1 MVPEEE
7 EERQELTFVP
17 EDDLKYGLNE
27 LLKAMP
33 AYEKGHSYYYG
44 DENEKYISPMLKR
57 MLTGSDNDFQVNLAS
72 RVVDAVIDRLAISAL
87 NVTTDEGKTTHSLNM
102 SSSDNATV
110 GGTGSDISRALNIQ
124 VWEDNELDQET
135 PEVHL
140 KAGYLGDSYLFV
152 WGNPTDPE
160 AVDIFLNSPTVCR
173 VFYDEESPRLKKFA
187 IKRWSTKGGKI
198 RVNLYYPD
206 YVIKFITSG
215 TKAKTPDGPRK
226 EFKWDSRGEKA
237 SEFVRFVD
245 EDTDEYGVMENPYGR
260 IPFYHFRTK
269 RPYGV
274 PLHKNAYGPQDAI
287 TKLVRSQMTVTDFA
301 AFPQRWALGETGV
314 GTDGDEDWL
323 SDEETAPDDLQSN
336 FVSGP
341 GRVWKLTGTRQV
353 GQFPEANVDQILKPL
368 DKFIELMAAS
378 TGTPMTYLNK
388 ISGTASTPLSGAAQ
402 REIEASHL
410 KRVDNVKRSFAA
422 TWRDA
427 LSDALDILGHHD
439 ATVTVDWETT
449 YFRDEEETWQAAILQ
464 NQAGV
469 PKRQVLLEQ
478 GYTAAQLDDWG
489 YTVEEPNGPEPD
501 LENMG
506 AFEAAQQAP
515 VRPELA
521 ANQGKLP
528 GTLKAEKAAGET
540 NKQNTTG
547 NQEAPK

>member
-7 EERQELTFVP
+7 EEQQLTFVP

-33 AYEKGHSYYYG
+33 GYEKGYSYYYG
-44 DENEKYISPMLKR
+44 NEGEKYLSPMLKR
-57 MLTGSDNDFQVNLAS
+57 MLTGSENDFQVNLAS
-72 RVVDAVIDRLAISAL
+72 RVVDAVIDRLEISAL
-87 NVTTDEGKTTHSLNM
+87 NVTSDDGKATHSLNI
-102 SSSDNATV
+102 SNSESNTTV
-110 GGTGSDISRALNIQ
+110 AGSGSDISRALNIRA
-124 VWEDNELDQET
+124 WEDNELDQEA

-152 WGNPTDPE
+152 WGNPNDEE

-173 VFYDEESPRLKKFA
+173 VFYDEENPRIKRFA
-187 IKRWSTKGGKI
+187 IKRWATKEGKI

-206 YVIKFITSG
+206 YVIKFVTAS
-215 TKAKTPDGPRK
+215 TRTTPEGPKK
-226 EFKWDSRGEKA
+226 EFKWASRGEKA

-245 EDTDEYGVMENPYGR
+245 DDTDEHGVMENPYGR
-260 IPFYHFRTK
+260 VPFYHFRTK

-274 PLHKNAYGPQDAI
+274 PLHRNAYGPQDAI

-323 SDEETAPDDLQSN
+323 SDEDTAPSDLQSD

-353 GQFPEANVDQILKPL
+353 GQFQEANVDQILKPL

-410 KRVDNVKRSFAA
+410 KRVDNIKRSFAA

-427 LSDALDILGHHD
+427 LSDALDILGYHD
-439 ATVTVDWETT
+439 ATVTIDWETT

-464 NQAGV
+464 HQAGV

-478 GYTAAQLDDWG
+478 GYTAAQVDDWG
-489 YTVEEPNGPEPD
+489 YTVDEPNGPEPD
-501 LENMG
+501 VSEMG
-506 AFEAAQQAP
+506 AFEAAQKAP

-528 GTLKAEKAAGET
+528 GTLKAEKAAGDT
-540 NKQNTTG
+540 NTNTNA

>member
-1 MVPEEE
+1 MAPEEE
-7 EERQELTFVP
+7 EELTFEP
-17 EDDLKYGLNE
+17 EKDLAYGLKE

-33 AYEKGHSYYYG
+33 GYEKGHNYYYG
-44 DENEKYISPMLKR
+44 NEGEKYLSPVLKR
-57 MLTGSDNDFQVNLAS
+57 MLTGSDNDFQVNLAP
-72 RVVDAVIDRLAISAL
+72 RVVDAVTDRLAISAL
-87 NVTTDEGKTTHSLNM
+87 NVTIDNGTVTHSLNM
-102 SSSDNATV
+102 SGDSSNATV
-110 GGTGSDISRALNIQ
+110 DGSGSAVSRALNIN

-135 PEVHL
+135 PEIHL

-152 WGNPTDPE
+152 WGNPDDE
-160 AVDIFLNSPTVCR
+160 NAVDIFLNSPTVCR
-173 VFYDEESPRLKKFA
+173 VFYEEENPRKKRFA
-187 IKRWSTKGGKI
+187 IKRWVTNEGKI

-206 YVIKFITSG
+206 WVIKFVTVTS
-215 TKAKTPDGPRK
+215 KPDRFGDRSRGLR
-226 EFKWDSRGEKA
+226 WNARGEKE

-245 EDTDEYGVMENPYGR
+245 EDTDDEGVMVNPYGR
-260 IPFYHFRTK
+260 VPFYHFRTA

-323 SDEETAPDDLQSN
+323 SDESPAPSDLQSD
-336 FVSGP
+336 FISGP
-341 GRVWKLTGTRQV
+341 GRVWKLTGTRMV

-410 KRVDNVKRSFAA
+410 KRVDNVKRSFSA

-427 LSDALDILGHHD
+427 LSDALEILGFEG

-449 YFRDEEETWQAAILQ
+449 YFRDEEQTWQAAILQ

-469 PKRQVLLEQ
+469 PKRQVLMEQ
-478 GYTAAQLDDWG
+478 NYTAAQCDEWG

-501 LENMG
+501 FGNMDP
-506 AFEAAQQAP
+506 FQAAQKAP

-528 GTLKAEKAAGET
+528 ATLRAENAAKKAEQSAQTPE
-540 NKQNTTG
+540 Q
-547 NQEAPK
+547 